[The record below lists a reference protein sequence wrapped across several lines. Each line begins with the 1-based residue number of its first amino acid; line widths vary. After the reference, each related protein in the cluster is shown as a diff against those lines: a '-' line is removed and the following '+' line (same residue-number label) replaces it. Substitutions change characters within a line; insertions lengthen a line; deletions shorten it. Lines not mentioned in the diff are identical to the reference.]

1 MSAPSAPSAPKA
13 PRYWRVDYDKMQLF
27 VAYVKAETEEEALKI
42 AKTLEEDEMTM
53 FNTTWDGPYLSSV
66 DADEALDHGVAFR
79 PDDEENE

>member
-42 AKTLEEDEMTM
+42 AKTLEEDEMTL
-53 FNTTWDGPYLSSV
+53 FNTSWDGPHLSSV

-79 PDDEENE
+79 PNDEEEE